1 MLFLNEMG
9 ILENA
14 ASHTL
19 RKLRRDAMD
28 ILSTAV
34 EAVDPGEAIRRN
46 LVIDNGELRI
56 DGVALDLD
64 RYSNVYVIGGG
75 KAGGSMAEAIEELLG
90 DRVTTGILNVLK
102 GTESDY
108 HLEKI
113 RLNGASHPTPGEDG
127 VRGVEEMLT
136 LMEGA
141 GEEDLFIVLIS
152 GGGSSLMTYP
162 AWDISLSEIRS
173 LTERL
178 LRSGATINEL
188 NAVRKHLSA
197 IKGGLMAKGAHPA
210 TVLSLI
216 LSDVVGDP
224 LDTIAS
230 GPTSPDHTTF
240 EDAIGVLKNRGIW
253 DETPPSV
260 RRHLE
265 KGLGG
270 EVEETPKAGDMIF
283 DRVINVVMGS
293 NLTASRAALGRA
305 EELGYHSLLWST
317 SVEGEAKEVGM
328 ALADIANEIV
338 AADTPVKRPAA
349 LIAGGETTVTVTGN
363 GIGGRNQELA
373 LSASLKIVGCDA
385 VIAALATDG
394 IDGPTDAAGAI
405 VDGSTLERAE
415 RLNMDALQFL
425 EDNDSYTFFRRLG
438 DTFST
443 GPTGTNVNDL
453 TLILVPGR

>member
-1 MLFLNEMG
+1 MIFLNEKG

-19 RKLRRDAMD
+19 RKLRRDAME
-28 ILSTAV
+28 ILSIAV

-46 LVIDNGELRI
+46 LVVDDGELRI
-56 DGVALDLD
+56 DEVTLDLD
-64 RYSNVYVIGGG
+64 GYSNVYVIGGG
-75 KAGGSMAEAIEELLG
+75 KAGGSMAEAVEELLG

-127 VRGVEEMLT
+127 VRGVEEMLA

-141 GEEDLFIVLIS
+141 GEGDLFIVLIS

-162 AWDISLSEIRS
+162 ARDTSLEEIRL

-197 IKGGLMAKGAHPA
+197 VKGGLMAKRAHPA
-210 TVLSLI
+210 SVLSLI

-224 LDTIAS
+224 IDTIAS
-230 GPTSPDHTTF
+230 GPTAPDQTTF
-240 EDAIGVLKNRGIW
+240 EDAIRVLKSRGLWEGAPKSI
-253 DETPPSV
+253 
-260 RRHLE
+260 RRRLE
-265 KGLGG
+265 GGLSGD
-270 EVEETPKAGDMIF
+270 VEETPKEGDGIF
-283 DRVINVVMGS
+283 ERVHNVVVGS
-293 NLTASRAALGRA
+293 NLTAAQAALGRA
-305 EELGYHSLLWST
+305 EELGYNSQLLST
-317 SVEGEAKEVGM
+317 RVEGEAREVG
-328 ALADIANEIV
+328 AAFASIAKE
-338 AADTPVKRPAA
+338 AFTTDGPVKRPAA

-363 GIGGRNQELA
+363 GVGGRNQELA
-373 LSASLKIVGCDA
+373 LGASLEIVGYDV

-394 IDGPTDAAGAI
+394 IDGPTDAAGSI

-425 EDNDSYTFFRRLG
+425 DDNDSYTFFRRLG
-438 DTFST
+438 DAFST

>member
-1 MLFLNEMG
+1 MLFLNEKN

-14 ASHTL
+14 VSYSL

-46 LVIDNGELRI
+46 LVIDDGELRI

-75 KAGGSMAEAIEELLG
+75 KAGGSMAEAIEALMG

-113 RLNGASHPTPGEDG
+113 RLNGASHPTPGKDG

-162 AWDISLSEIRS
+162 ARNISLSEIRS

-210 TVLSLI
+210 TVLSLV

-240 EDAIGVLKNRGIW
+240 EDAVGVLKKRGIW
-253 DETPPSV
+253 DETSPSV

-283 DRVINVVMGS
+283 DRVHNVVIGS

-317 SVEGEAKEVGM
+317 SVEGEAKEVGK
-328 ALADIANEIV
+328 ALADIAKEIV

-363 GIGGRNQELA
+363 GVGGRNQELA
-373 LSASLKIVGCDA
+373 LSASIEVSGFD
-385 VIAALATDG
+385 VVVAALATDG

-405 VDGSTLERAE
+405 VDGSTLKRAE
-415 RLNMDALQFL
+415 TMNMNALQL
-425 EDNDSYTFFRRLG
+425 LADNDSYTFFSRLG
-438 DTFST
+438 DALFT

-453 TLILVPGR
+453 TLILVPS

>member
-1 MLFLNEMG
+1 MLFLNEKG

-14 ASHTL
+14 VSYSL

-46 LVIDNGELRI
+46 LVIDDGELRV

-75 KAGGSMAEAIEELLG
+75 KAGGSMAEAIEALMG

-113 RLNGASHPTPGEDG
+113 RLNGASHPTPGKDG

-141 GEEDLFIVLIS
+141 GEDDLFIVLIS

-162 AWDISLSEIRS
+162 ARNISLSEIRS

-197 IKGGLMAKGAHPA
+197 IKGGLMAKSAHPA
-210 TVLSLI
+210 TVMSLI

-240 EDAIGVLKNRGIW
+240 GDAIGVLKKRGIW
-253 DETPPSV
+253 DETSPSV
-260 RRHLE
+260 CRHLE
-265 KGLGG
+265 KGLCG

-283 DRVINVVMGS
+283 NRVINVVIGS
-293 NLTASRAALGRA
+293 NLTAAQAAQRRA

-328 ALADIANEIV
+328 ALADIAKEIV

-363 GIGGRNQELA
+363 GVGGRNQELA
-373 LSASLKIVGCDA
+373 LSASIEVSGFD
-385 VIAALATDG
+385 VVVAALATDG

-405 VDGSTLERAE
+405 VDGSTLKRAE
-415 RLNMDALQFL
+415 MMNMDALQL
-425 EDNDSYTFFRRLG
+425 LADNDSYTFFSRLG
-438 DTFST
+438 DALFT

-453 TLILVPGR
+453 TLILVPN

>member
-1 MLFLNEMG
+1 MLFLNEKG

-14 ASHTL
+14 ASYSL

-34 EAVDPGEAIRRN
+34 EAVDSGEAIRRN
-46 LVIDNGELRI
+46 LVIDDGELRI
-56 DGVALDLD
+56 NGVALDLD

-113 RLNGASHPTPGEDG
+113 RLNGASHPTPGKDG

-136 LMEGA
+136 LMKGA

-162 AWDISLSEIRS
+162 ARDISLSEIRS

-197 IKGGLMAKGAHPA
+197 IKGGLMAKSAHPA

-230 GPTSPDHTTF
+230 GPTCPDHTTF
-240 EDAIGVLKNRGIW
+240 EDAIGVLKKRGIW
-253 DETPPSV
+253 YETSPSV

-265 KGLGG
+265 KGLVG
-270 EVEETPKAGDMIF
+270 EIEETPKVGDMIF
-283 DRVINVVMGS
+283 DRVHNVVIGS
-293 NLTASRAALGRA
+293 NLTAARAAQRRA
-305 EELGYHSLLWST
+305 EELGYHCLLWST
-317 SVEGEAKEVGM
+317 SVEGEAKDVGM
-328 ALADIANEIV
+328 ALADIAKEIV
-338 AADTPVKRPAA
+338 AVDAPVKRPAA
-349 LIAGGETTVTVTGN
+349 LIAGGETTVTVTGK
-363 GIGGRNQELA
+363 GVGGRNQELA
-373 LSASLKIVGCDA
+373 LGASIEVSGFD
-385 VIAALATDG
+385 VVVAALATDG

-405 VDGSTLERAE
+405 VDGSTLNRAE
-415 RLNMDALQFL
+415 MMNMDALQL
-425 EDNDSYTFFRRLG
+425 LADNDSYTFFSRLG
-438 DTFST
+438 DALLT

-453 TLILVPGR
+453 TLILVPG

>member
-1 MLFLNEMG
+1 MLFLNEKG

-14 ASHTL
+14 ASHSL

-46 LVIDNGELRI
+46 LVMDDGELRI
-56 DGVALDLD
+56 HGVTLDLD
-64 RYSNVYVIGGG
+64 RCSNVYVIGGG

-90 DRVTTGILNVLK
+90 DRVTIGVLNVLK

-113 RLNGASHPTPGEDG
+113 RLNGASHPIPGEDC

-141 GEEDLFIVLIS
+141 SEEDLFIVLIS

-162 AWDISLSEIRS
+162 TGKVSLEEIRT

-197 IKGGLMAKGAHPA
+197 IKGGLMAKRAHPA

-230 GPTSPDHTTF
+230 GPTAPDQTTF
-240 EDAIGVLKNRGIW
+240 GDAVEVLKRRGLW
-253 DETPPSV
+253 DKAPSSA
-260 RRHLE
+260 RTRLE
-265 KGLGG
+265 KGLRGDLD
-270 EVEETPKAGDMIF
+270 ETPKEGNEIF
-283 DRVINVVMGS
+283 DKVHNLVIGS
-293 NLTASRAALGRA
+293 NVAAAEAALRRA
-305 EELGYHSLLWST
+305 EDLGYDSRILST
-317 SVEGEAKEVGM
+317 RVEGEAKEVGA
-328 ALADIANEIV
+328 ALAGVAKEIMSTGS
-338 AADTPVKRPAA
+338 AIDRPSA
-349 LIAGGETTVTVTGN
+349 LIAGGETTVTVTGD
-363 GIGGRNQELA
+363 GAGGRNQELA
-373 LSASLKIVGCDA
+373 LGASIEIRGCDV

-405 VDGSTLERAE
+405 VDGSTLRRAE
-415 RLNMDALQFL
+415 RLNMDAYQFL
-425 EDNDSYTFFRRLG
+425 SNNDSYTFFTKLG
-438 DTFST
+438 DAFFT

-453 TLILVPGR
+453 TLVLISGE

>member
-1 MLFLNEMG
+1 MLFLNEKN

-14 ASHTL
+14 VSYSL

-46 LVIDNGELRI
+46 LVIDDGELRV

-75 KAGGSMAEAIEELLG
+75 KAGGSMAEAIEALMG

-113 RLNGASHPTPGEDG
+113 RLNGASHPTPGKDG

-141 GEEDLFIVLIS
+141 GEDDLFIVLIS

-162 AWDISLSEIRS
+162 AQNISLSEIRN

-197 IKGGLMAKGAHPA
+197 IKGGLMAKSAHPA
-210 TVLSLI
+210 TVMSLI

-240 EDAIGVLKNRGIW
+240 GDAIGVLKKRGIW
-253 DETPPSV
+253 DETSPSV
-260 RRHLE
+260 CQHLE
-265 KGLGG
+265 KGLCG

-283 DRVINVVMGS
+283 NRVINVVIGS
-293 NLTASRAALGRA
+293 NLTAAQAAQRRA

-328 ALADIANEIV
+328 ALADIAKEIV

-363 GIGGRNQELA
+363 GVGGRNQELA
-373 LSASLKIVGCDA
+373 LSASIEVSGFD
-385 VIAALATDG
+385 VVVAALATDG

-405 VDGSTLERAE
+405 VDGSTLKRAE
-415 RLNMDALQFL
+415 MMNLDALQL
-425 EDNDSYTFFRRLG
+425 LADNDSYTFFSRLG
-438 DTFST
+438 DALYT

-453 TLILVPGR
+453 TLILVPN

>member
-1 MLFLNEMG
+1 
-9 ILENA
+9 
-14 ASHTL
+14 
-19 RKLRRDAMD
+19 
-28 ILSTAV
+28 
-34 EAVDPGEAIRRN
+34 
-46 LVIDNGELRI
+46 
-56 DGVALDLD
+56 
-64 RYSNVYVIGGG
+64 
-75 KAGGSMAEAIEELLG
+75 
-90 DRVTTGILNVLK
+90 VTTGILNVLK

-113 RLNGASHPTPGEDG
+113 RLNGASHPTPGKDG

-162 AWDISLSEIRS
+162 ARNVSLSDIRG
-173 LTERL
+173 LTVRL

-210 TVLSLI
+210 TVLSLV

-240 EDAIGVLKNRGIW
+240 EDAIGVLKKREIW
-253 DETPPSV
+253 DETSPSV

-283 DRVINVVMGS
+283 DRVHNVVIGS

-328 ALADIANEIV
+328 ALADIAKEIV

-363 GIGGRNQELA
+363 GVGGRNQELA
-373 LSASLKIVGCDA
+373 LSASIEVSGFD
-385 VIAALATDG
+385 VVVAALATDG
-394 IDGPTDAAGAI
+394 IDGPTDVAGAI
-405 VDGSTLERAE
+405 VDGSTLKRAE
-415 RLNMDALQFL
+415 TMNMDALQL
-425 EDNDSYTFFRRLG
+425 LADNDSYTFFSRLG
-438 DTFST
+438 DALFT

-453 TLILVPGR
+453 TLILVPS

>member
-1 MLFLNEMG
+1 MLFLNKKG

-14 ASHTL
+14 ASPSL
-19 RKLRRDAMD
+19 RKLRRDAID

-34 EAVDPGEAIRRN
+34 EAVDPGESIRRN
-46 LVIDNGELRI
+46 LMIDEGEIRI

-90 DRVTTGILNVLK
+90 DRVTMGILNVLK
-102 GTESDY
+102 GTELDY

-113 RLNGASHPTPGEDG
+113 RLNGASHPTPGKDG

-162 AWDISLSEIRS
+162 TRNISLSEIRS

-197 IKGGLMAKGAHPA
+197 IKGGLMAKSAYPA
-210 TVLSLI
+210 TMLSLV

-240 EDAIGVLKNRGIW
+240 EDAVGVLKKRGIW
-253 DETPPSV
+253 DETSPSV
-260 RRHLE
+260 RLHLE

-270 EVEETPKAGDMIF
+270 EFEETPKAGDMIF
-283 DRVINVVMGS
+283 DRVHNIVIGS

-305 EELGYHSLLWST
+305 EELGYNSLLWST
-317 SVEGEAKEVGM
+317 SVEGEAKDVGM
-328 ALADIANEIV
+328 ALADIAKEIV

-349 LIAGGETTVTVTGN
+349 LIVGGETTVTVTGN
-363 GIGGRNQELA
+363 GVGGRNQELA
-373 LSASLKIVGCDA
+373 LSASIEVSGFDV

-405 VDGSTLERAE
+405 VDGSTLKRAE
-415 RLNMDALQFL
+415 TMKMNALQL
-425 EDNDSYTFFRRLG
+425 LVDNDSYTFFNKLG
-438 DTFST
+438 DALFT

-453 TLILVPGR
+453 TLILVPS